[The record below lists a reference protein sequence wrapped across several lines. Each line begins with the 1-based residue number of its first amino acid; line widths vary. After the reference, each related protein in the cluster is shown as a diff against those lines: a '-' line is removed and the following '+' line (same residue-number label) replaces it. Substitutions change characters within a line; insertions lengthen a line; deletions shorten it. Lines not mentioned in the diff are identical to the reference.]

1 MPDFSLTNA
10 LDYITDTYLNWHAI
24 ISFVICITIALLLGR
39 FIAYILRLTVRRVS
53 AEADKSTDLLTV
65 NRLRRTETIL
75 ILVSAAQRVVLVII
89 ALYVWWLLDHPD
101 TPPTA
106 LIGAS
111 AVLLLILSAS
121 ISPMLRDV
129 ASGAAMMIEHWY
141 GVGDHIRIEPFS
153 DMQGVVERVTL
164 RSTRIRNINGEVIW
178 VNNQNIQG
186 VRLTPKGI
194 RSIALELFVTD
205 LKRGQEL
212 IEQANDR
219 LPIGPLLL
227 LRPLVVREEVKVGKN
242 LWHITAVGETAPER
256 EWLIETAAVNL
267 IKELDDESETQVIS
281 HGPLFRYADSDAE
294 RKFKRTISNARKN
307 PKARKFEPIRMPDSL
322 VIIKENQKLKQSGEF
337 KVPGRKKD
345 EP

>member
-1 MPDFSLTNA
+1 MPDFSFPKA
-10 LDYITDTYLNWHAI
+10 LDYITETYLNWHTI

-39 FIAYILRLTVRRVS
+39 FIAYILRLIVHRIS
-53 AEADKSTDLLTV
+53 AEADKSSDLLTV
-65 NRLRRTETIL
+65 NRLRRTETIMIL
-75 ILVSAAQRVVLVII
+75 ISASQRVILVLI
-89 ALYVWWLLDHPD
+89 ALYIWWLLDHPE

-111 AVLLLILSAS
+111 AIVLLILSAS
-121 ISPMLRDV
+121 LSPMIRDI

-141 GVGDHIRIEPFS
+141 GVGDHIKIEPFS

-194 RSIALELFVTD
+194 RTIALEIFVID

-212 IEQANDR
+212 IEEANDR

-267 IKELDDESETQVIS
+267 IKELDDESEKQVIA
-281 HGPLFRYADSDAE
+281 HGPLFRYADLEAE
-294 RKFKRTISNARKN
+294 KRFKRTISNARKN
-307 PKARKFEPIRMPDSL
+307 PKTRKFEPIKMPDSL
-322 VIIKENQKLKQSGEF
+322 VIIKENQHTKQGSEF
-337 KVPGRKKD
+337 NIPGRKKD
-345 EP
+345 NR